1 MLRDRLADRSRSGR
15 AERGSARSGNSLT
28 QQATAPMWPTTLKG
42 YPIRSLHDRTWSF
55 AFCST
60 PSWSVGGIAIAP
72 SRANCY
78 ASAATLARP
87 PDATF
92 WRCDSAPCSHVAGRG
107 RRRAAELAVAAS
119 GMRAERGGGI
129 DQRIYDD
136 GALPAAAASGRPPR
150 RRRSGAP
157 EAPRDG
163 GDRRPVRA
171 LRRALSLR
179 LAGAASAAA
188 LSTVSPW
195 AAISPLRPAL
205 SLD

>member
-78 ASAATLARP
+78 ASAATLARRRP
-87 PDATF
+87 GWIYNLPLRFYDDSHAR
-92 WRCDSAPCSHVAGRG
+92 RCGAWSG
-107 RRRAAELAVAAS
+107 RRH
-119 GMRAERGGGI
+119 I

-188 LSTVSPW
+188 LSM
-195 AAISPLRPAL
+195 AISPLRPAL